1 MALHS
6 IFNALGDPTR
16 FGIVQQLLEN
26 GELTAGELA
35 EPFDMSRPAIS
46 RHLKILED
54 AGVIERRIDRQ
65 FRVFR
70 VNQSGFQEVQ
80 DWFEQNRRFWNA
92 SIDRLTRLMEKE
104 VK

>member
-1 MALHS
+1 MALYS

-70 VNQSGFQEVQ
+70 VSESGFQEVQ
-80 DWFEQNRRFWNA
+80 DWFEQNRRFWSA
-92 SIDRLTRLMEKE
+92 SIDRLTRLMEKDG
-104 VK
+104 K